1 MESIIST
8 FHIDWKIIVAQA
20 LNFAVVFVVLYIYA
34 LKPLNKLMAERGEK
48 ISKGLD
54 DAKSS
59 ALMLKETG
67 VRQEEVL
74 AKARK
79 EAEVV
84 FQTGKAE
91 AETKRVEM
99 LEQTKNEVTK
109 MVEDGKRMLEA
120 EKAKM
125 VAEAKSEIVALTMLA
140 TEKILGEKV
149 DGAVGEKVLKDL
161 GHMK

>member
-54 DAKSS
+54 DAKSN

-161 GHMK
+161 GHIK